1 LFLSES
7 LQYIAGTGNVGE
19 VDLGLD
25 AVALTS
31 GGFGTGAVALAL
43 LLEMGTDFFRFVAFE
58 GAGVRF
64 LGGDAG
70 HYQSIQDRLAFDFQL
85 SRQIVN
91 SNLAHPPL
99 QSP

>member
-1 LFLSES
+1 LFLGKS

-25 AVALTS
+25 AVALARR
-31 GGFGTGAVALAL
+31 GFGTRAVALTL
-43 LLEMGTDFFRFVAFE
+43 LLEVGTDFFRFVGFE
-58 GAGVRF
+58 GAGMGF
-64 LGGDAG
+64 LSGDAG
-70 HYQSIQDRLAFDFQL
+70 HYQSIQNRLAFDFQL

-99 QSP
+99 HSS